1 VAKKRITKVYTKT
14 GDEGLTSLIGGM
26 RVSKASTRVD
36 AYGDVDELNAV
47 LGLARTAVR
56 NKVLDEILESVQ
68 KDLFIVGADLASP
81 QGLDVPRIKEERI
94 VALERAIDTL
104 LLNLEPL
111 KEFILPGGK
120 PGGSYLHLART
131 VARRA
136 ERKVVKLMEEEG
148 SESGRNVLVYLNRL
162 SDLLFVMA
170 RIENKDDEFGETFA
184 EFGRK

>member
-14 GDEGLTSLIGGM
+14 GDEGLTSLVGGM
-26 RVSKASTRVD
+26 RVSKASARVD
-36 AYGDVDELNAV
+36 AYGDVDELNAA

-56 NKVLDEILESVQ
+56 GKRFGDMLESLQ

-81 QGLDVPRIKEERI
+81 PGLDVPRINDDRI
-94 VALERAIDTL
+94 RAIESAIDEL
-104 LLNLEPL
+104 LLGLEPL

-120 PGGSYLHLART
+120 PGGAHLHFART

-148 SESGRNVLVYLNRL
+148 AEAGKNVLIYLNRL

-170 RIENKDDEFGETFA
+170 RVENRENEFSETYA
-184 EFGRK
+184 EFRRK

>member
-1 VAKKRITKVYTKT
+1 MAKKRITKVYTKT

-26 RVSKASTRVD
+26 RVSKASLRVD

-47 LGLARTAVR
+47 LGLARSVIR
-56 NKVLDEILESVQ
+56 NKAVDELLETIQ

-81 QGLDVPRIKEERI
+81 PGLDVPRIKDDRI
-94 VALERAIDTL
+94 EALEHSIDTL
-104 LLNLEPL
+104 LSSLEPL

-120 PGGSYLHLART
+120 PGGAYLHLART

-136 ERKVVKLMEEEG
+136 ERKVARLIEEEG
-148 SESGRNVLVYLNRL
+148 PESGRNVLVYLNRL

-170 RIENKDDEFGETFA
+170 RIENKENRFGETYA
-184 EFGRK
+184 EFGKK